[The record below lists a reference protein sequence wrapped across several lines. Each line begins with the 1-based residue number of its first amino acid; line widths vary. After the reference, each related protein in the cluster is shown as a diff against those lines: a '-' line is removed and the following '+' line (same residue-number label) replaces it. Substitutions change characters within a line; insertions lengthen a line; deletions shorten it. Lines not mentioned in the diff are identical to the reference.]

1 MFLPIFSAASLR
13 ASDLAFSQARILK
26 AAQPPGWAAFSFRIR
41 EKLMTLKQLKYLL
54 AVVDNGLN
62 ITSAADRLYT
72 SQPGISKQLRQLER
86 EIGVTIFSRKG
97 KSLVALTPAGQSIVH
112 FARRI
117 SRDVENIH
125 SLGKELAAEQEGR
138 LSIATTH
145 TQARY
150 VLPEI
155 LSQFHERYPKVELEL
170 HQGTSEQIA
179 ALVAENRVDFAI
191 ATESRELFPE
201 LNLLPC
207 FDWDRIVL
215 TPQDHVLATH
225 NGSLTLEEL
234 AKHPLVTYVFSS
246 NRESSFLNAFAQQDL
261 EPKVVFTARDAD
273 VIKTYVRMGMGVG
286 VIAPMA
292 LQCDDL
298 EDLNAVGAK
307 GLFPTVTT
315 WLGFPRD
322 RVLRRY
328 MKDFISLFAPHWPDY
343 LIERAAT
350 AESQEIVDEL
360 AADLDLPTRSGCTKG
375 LSVAA

>member
-1 MFLPIFSAASLR
+1 
-13 ASDLAFSQARILK
+13 
-26 AAQPPGWAAFSFRIR
+26 
-41 EKLMTLKQLKYLL
+41 MTLKQLKYLL
-54 AVVDNGLN
+54 GVVDNGLN
-62 ITSAADRLYT
+62 ITSAANRLYT
-72 SQPGISKQLRQLER
+72 SQPGISKQLRQLEQ
-86 EIGVTIFSRKG
+86 EIGVAIFSRKG
-97 KSLVALTPAGQSIVH
+97 RSLVALTPAGQTIVQL
-112 FARRI
+112 ARKI
-117 SRDVENIH
+117 ERDVENIR
-125 SLGKELAAEQEGR
+125 SLGKELTAEQEGS

-155 LSQFHERYPKVELEL
+155 ISQFHQRYPNVNLEL

-179 ALVAENRVDFAI
+179 ALVAENAVDFAI

-215 TPQDHVLATH
+215 TPHDHKLTAG
-225 NGSLTLEEL
+225 NECLTLEQL
-234 AKHPLVTYVFSS
+234 AEFPLVTYVFSS
-246 NRESSFLNAFAQQDL
+246 ARESSFLNAFAQEKL
-261 EPKVVFTARDAD
+261 EPNVVFTARDAD

-292 LQCDDL
+292 LLCDDL
-298 EDLNAVGAK
+298 EDLNASCAK

-322 RVLRRY
+322 RVLRQY
-328 MKDFISLFAPHWPDY
+328 MKEFIAMFAPHWPEH
-343 LIERAAT
+343 LIEQAAT

-360 AADLDLPTRSGCTKG
+360 ASALDLPTRTGCTKG
-375 LSVAA
+375 LPVAA

>member
-1 MFLPIFSAASLR
+1 
-13 ASDLAFSQARILK
+13 
-26 AAQPPGWAAFSFRIR
+26 
-41 EKLMTLKQLKYLL
+41 MTLKQLKYLL

-62 ITSAADRLYT
+62 ITTAAERLYT

-86 EIGVTIFSRKG
+86 EVGVTIFSRKG
-97 KSLVALTPAGQSIVH
+97 KSLVALTPAGQSIVE
-112 FARRI
+112 FSRRI
-117 SRDVENIH
+117 LRDVDNIR
-125 SLGKELAAEQEGR
+125 SIGKELTAEHEGS

-155 LSQFHERYPKVELEL
+155 LSQFHERYPKVRLEL

-215 TPQDHVLATH
+215 TPLDHELAADDG
-225 NGSLTLEEL
+225 NLTLEKL
-234 AKHPLVTYVFSS
+234 AEFPLVTYVFSS
-246 NRESSFLNAFAQQDL
+246 RRESSFLNAFAGRNL

-292 LQCDDL
+292 LLCDDL
-298 EDLNAVGAK
+298 GDLNAMCAK

-322 RVLRRY
+322 RILRGY
-328 MKDFISLFAPHWPDY
+328 MKDFIRMFAPHWPEH
-343 LIERAAT
+343 LIEQAAT
-350 AESQEIVDEL
+350 AESQDIVDEL
-360 AADLDLPTRSGCTKG
+360 AADLELPTRSGCSKG
-375 LSVAA
+375 LPAAA

>member
-1 MFLPIFSAASLR
+1 MPKR
-13 ASDLAFSQARILK
+13 TGQ
-26 AAQPPGWAAFSFRIR
+26 
-41 EKLMTLKQLKYLL
+41 MTLKQLKYLL

-62 ITSAADRLYT
+62 ITTAADRLYT

-97 KSLVALTPAGQSIVH
+97 KSLVALTPPGESIVQL
-112 FARRI
+112 ARRI
-117 SRDVENIH
+117 LRDVQNIR
-125 SLGKELAAEQEGR
+125 SLGKELTAEQEGN

-155 LSQFHERYPKVELEL
+155 LSRFHERYPKVNLEL

-201 LNLLPC
+201 LNLMPC
-207 FDWDRIVL
+207 FEWDRIVL
-215 TPQDHVLATH
+215 TPRDHELAAE
-225 NGSLTLEEL
+225 NDDLTLEKL
-234 AKHPLVTYVFSS
+234 ANFPLVTYVFSS
-246 NRESSFLNAFAQQDL
+246 RRESSFLNAFAERNL
-261 EPKVVFTARDAD
+261 KPKVVFTARDAD

-292 LQCDDL
+292 LLCDDL
-298 EDLNAVGAK
+298 EDLNAVCAE

-322 RVLRRY
+322 RVLRGY
-328 MKDFISLFAPHWPDY
+328 MKDFIGLFAPHWPEH
-343 LIERAAT
+343 LIEQAAA
-350 AESQEIVDEL
+350 AESQDIVDEL
-360 AADLDLPTRSGCTKG
+360 VADLDLPKRTGCSKG
-375 LSVAA
+375 LPAAA